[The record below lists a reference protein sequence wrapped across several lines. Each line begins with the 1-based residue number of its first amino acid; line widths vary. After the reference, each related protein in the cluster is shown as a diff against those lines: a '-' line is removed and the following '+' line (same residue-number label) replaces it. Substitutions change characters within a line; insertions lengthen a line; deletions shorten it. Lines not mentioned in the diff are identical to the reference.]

1 MTQIL
6 RGLSGGLSNIA
17 RGVATASEDWPE
29 ASAVQARLNQQR
41 SQLEEQA
48 LAADK
53 ERRRKAAQNL
63 FQFALK
69 SNKPELLKQALDSMK
84 ETGGLPPETEFSPE
98 DLESFFAKKPEFKPL
113 AGTEGGYTMVDGQ
126 PVYQGI
132 QGYPVEE
139 IPDEVQTYDRDNGI
153 IIYKSGKHE
162 FLDSEFRTAIE
173 NQRNKNPA
181 AKINTVDKDRGLVY
195 IDNGDGTV
203 STQQVELPKK
213 AGGAPIKT
221 HDLYDRLIG
230 GVTSGTISTDA
241 AYDQAYNGLLERG
254 LSPEEAEKKTLQ
266 WSNDFLKYKFKMK
279 FSEKEDAELR
289 NADNIAMLADQLILM
304 LDEDN
309 PKNVRDKVGRLQGW
323 WKRTTRLLTGGYHD
337 DKETID
343 FLSTLAQ
350 FKDAL
355 IIRART
361 GATVRGD
368 EQSMYDEMIGSDVQ
382 DEDALVVKLKSAI
395 NFANT
400 ARRAVWRQAFTA
412 KGQTFT
418 EADLDEVPQY
428 RPKNLGEFKKSGL
441 RKGLTAEQILHRQ

>member
-1 MTQIL
+1 
-6 RGLSGGLSNIA
+6 
-17 RGVATASEDWPE
+17 
-29 ASAVQARLNQQR
+29 
-41 SQLEEQA
+41 
-48 LAADK
+48 
-53 ERRRKAAQNL
+53 
-63 FQFALK
+63 
-69 SNKPELLKQALDSMK
+69 
-84 ETGGLPPETEFSPE
+84 
-98 DLESFFAKKPEFKPL
+98 
-113 AGTEGGYTMVDGQ
+113 
-126 PVYQGI
+126 
-132 QGYPVEE
+132 
-139 IPDEVQTYDRDNGI
+139 QTYDRDNGI

-241 AYDQAYNGLLERG
+241 AYDQAYNGLIERG
-254 LSPEEAEKKTLQ
+254 LSPEKAEKKTLQ

-323 WKRTTRLLTGGYHD
+323 WKRTTRLLTGGYYD

-343 FLSTLAQ
+343 FLSTL
-350 FKDAL
+350 
-355 IIRART
+355 
-361 GATVRGD
+361 
-368 EQSMYDEMIGSDVQ
+368 
-382 DEDALVVKLKSAI
+382 
-395 NFANT
+395 
-400 ARRAVWRQAFTA
+400 
-412 KGQTFT
+412 
-418 EADLDEVPQY
+418 
-428 RPKNLGEFKKSGL
+428 
-441 RKGLTAEQILHRQ
+441 